1 MHPFTSANLAFA
13 FVPAS
18 TVIATPHCVFTI
30 ERDAV
35 FAVLQSRVHEVWA
48 RLFGSTLKDDLRY
61 AMSDCFDTFA
71 FPPDLDSLEKTGKQ
85 YYDNRAQLL
94 LASSE
99 GLTKTYNRF
108 HAPDEGDEGIM
119 ELRRLHGLMDGAV
132 LRAYGWDDLAD
143 SAVCGFGLDYLEVE
157 DDSFAQPDSLWWSSA
172 AEAHAFEG
180 SLPASRKRL
189 PWRYR
194 WPDDFRDEVLARLL
208 ELNEQRHRDEVLEGR
223 AVGGRATKK
232 KTTKKKVAK
241 KPNDHKKTDADSAQS
256 ELF

>member
-1 MHPFTSANLAFA
+1 
-13 FVPAS
+13 
-18 TVIATPHCVFTI
+18 
-30 ERDAV
+30 
-35 FAVLQSRVHEVWA
+35 
-48 RLFGSTLKDDLRY
+48 
-61 AMSDCFDTFA
+61 
-71 FPPDLDSLEKTGKQ
+71 
-85 YYDNRAQLL
+85 
-94 LASSE
+94 
-99 GLTKTYNRF
+99 
-108 HAPDEGDEGIM
+108 M

-208 ELNEQRHRDEVLEGR
+208 ELNEQSNIKPIASAIWKFIRGRSYSRFATFLICLGISLVCNFNLVEVFVNLFVDWFRKTWELPPQEPYDVNYWIEFILGMVLIGIGLLIFFHFESRYHDSEG
-223 AVGGRATKK
+223 A
-232 KTTKKKVAK
+232 KV
-241 KPNDHKKTDADSAQS
+241 QS
-256 ELF
+256 